1 MKSWFIFVCVL
12 LLQAGL
18 KAQNKSL
25 AITVESATEKPDT
38 AYVNRLTKAAVD
50 NYLQYPD
57 SSRALAGKALILSKQ
72 LQYDHGAGT
81 SYAAIGYTYWA
92 QSYFSLS
99 LYYLFNAV
107 DYLAFAKDYAEL
119 SMCERIIAH
128 DYIEAENYPNA
139 ATYLEKANAH
149 AILSKDPFKIG
160 LVYNEAS
167 LLDFK
172 RGQYKEAWE
181 KGITALNISFKNKD
195 TLLTGIIYS
204 RLGAI
209 LNETGK
215 VDEAKTYFDT
225 ALTWSI
231 YAKNNRLRAIL
242 YTDFA
247 NYYIQKSLTD
257 SALSMLAKAQMV
269 AGAFGNL
276 EVRAKSVSLIKQAW
290 HAAGNI
296 KKELEYG
303 LILNNLQDSIRKVY
317 RGNNFQLLQQFYTLN
332 KRIHDIDE
340 QEHHLVISKERLRY
354 QHTVIIALVIFIAV
368 LMAGLFTIYYL
379 YNEKRKMAKELSEK
393 NSAVTDQKNI
403 IEEQSQ
409 HLARLN
415 DLKTKLFAVI
425 SHDLRTPI
433 SSLRSIMGM
442 FQHNDLS
449 EEQAIDLLKRMLP
462 ALDGADLTLS
472 NLLNWSVKQMN
483 GLNVNKTTFQVYPII
498 DEIQRVF
505 EFALRQKSIQYTF
518 NISIDTD
525 VHADEHHVKI
535 IFRNLI
541 SNAIKFTPEN
551 GSISIGAEK
560 RGSNI
565 VLSITDTGNG
575 ISEQNMAKLFVTT
588 SHFTTRGTAGEKGTG
603 LGLLLCKE
611 LLDLNN
617 GSISVKSATGAG
629 TTFFVCLP
637 CTE

>member
-1 MKSWFIFVCVL
+1 MKSWLIFFCVL

-25 AITVESATEKPDT
+25 AIPVESITEKQDT
-38 AYVNRLTKAAVD
+38 AYINRLTKAAVD

-57 SSRALAGKALILSKQ
+57 SSRALAEKALILSKQ

-139 ATYLEKANAH
+139 EAYLKKANAH

-160 LVYNEAS
+160 LVYNETS
-167 LLDFK
+167 LLDFRQGK
-172 RGQYKEAWE
+172 YKEAWE

-195 TLLTGIIYS
+195 TILTGIIYS
-204 RLGAI
+204 RLGDI
-209 LNETGK
+209 LKGTGK
-215 VDEAKTYFDT
+215 QALAKNYFDT
-225 ALTWSI
+225 ALTWSL

-247 NYYIQKSLTD
+247 AYHIFKAHTD
-257 SALSMLAKAQMV
+257 SALAMSQTAQILADS
-269 AGAFGNL
+269 FGNL
-276 EVRAKSVSLIKQAW
+276 EVKAKAVSMKKQAW
-290 HAAGNI
+290 HAAGDI

-303 LILNNLQDSIRKVY
+303 LILTNLQDSIRKVY
-317 RGNNFQLLQQFYTLN
+317 RGNNFQLLQQFYALN

-354 QHTVIIALVIFIAV
+354 QHTVIIALVVFIAV
-368 LMAGLFTIYYL
+368 LMAGLFTIFYL
-379 YNEKRKMAKELSEK
+379 YAEKRKMAKELFEK

-425 SHDLRTPI
+425 SHDLRSPI

-442 FQHNDLS
+442 FQHNDLT
-449 EEQAIDLLKRMLP
+449 EEQAIALLKRMLP

-483 GLNVNKTTFQVYPII
+483 GLNVNKTTFQVYQII
-498 DEIQRVF
+498 EEIERVF
-505 EFALRQKSIQYTF
+505 EFALQQKNIQYTI
-518 NISIDTD
+518 NVSIDTS
-525 VHADEHHVKI
+525 VHSDEHHVKI
-535 IFRNLI
+535 ILRNLI

-551 GSISIGAEK
+551 GTITIGGEK
-560 RGSNI
+560 QGDNI

-575 ISEQNMAKLFVTT
+575 INEQNMAKLFVTT

-617 GSISVKSATGAG
+617 GSISVTSAPGAG
-629 TTFFVCLP
+629 TTFFIRLP
-637 CTE
+637 CSE

>member
-1 MKSWFIFVCVL
+1 MFFCVV
-12 LLQAGL
+12 LLQAGI
-18 KAQNKSL
+18 KAQNRSL
-25 AITVESATEKPDT
+25 AIPVESIAEKQDT
-38 AYVNRLTKAAVD
+38 AYINRLTKAAVD

-57 SSRALAGKALILSKQ
+57 SSRALAEKALILSKQ

-99 LYYLFNAV
+99 LYYLFSAV
-107 DYLAFAKDYAEL
+107 DYLASVKDYAEL

-128 DYIEAENYPNA
+128 DYIEAESYPQA
-139 ATYLEKANAH
+139 EAYLKKANAH

-160 LVYNEAS
+160 LVYNETS
-167 LLDFK
+167 LLDF
-172 RGQYKEAWE
+172 RQGRYKEAWE
-181 KGITALNISFKNKD
+181 KGMAALNISFKNKD

-204 RLGAI
+204 RLGAVLKQI
-209 LNETGK
+209 GEK
-215 VDEAKTYFDT
+215 EMAKKYFDT
-225 ALTWSI
+225 SLTWSL

-247 NYYIQKSLTD
+247 SYYIDKALTD
-257 SALSMLAKAQMV
+257 SALSMLAKAQSV

-276 EVRAKSVSLIKQAW
+276 EVRARAVSLQKQAW
-290 HAAGNI
+290 HAAGNVN
-296 KKELEYG
+296 KELEYG
-303 LILNNLQDSIRKVY
+303 LILTNLQDSIRKVY
-317 RGNNFQLLQQFYTLN
+317 RGNNFQLLQQFYALN

-354 QHTVIIALVIFIAV
+354 QHTVIIALVVFIAV

-379 YNEKRKMAKELSEK
+379 YAEKRKMAKELSEK

-442 FQHNDLS
+442 FQHNDLT
-449 EEQAIDLLKRMLP
+449 EEQAISLLKRMLP

-498 DEIQRVF
+498 EEIQRVF
-505 EFALRQKSIQYTF
+505 EFALQQKSIQYTI
-518 NISIDTD
+518 NVSNDAV
-525 VHADEHHVKI
+525 VHSDEQHVKI

-551 GSISIGAEK
+551 GSITIGGK
-560 RGSNI
+560 KQGSNI
-565 VLSITDTGNG
+565 ILAITDTGNG
-575 ISEQNMAKLFVTT
+575 INEQNMAKLFVTT

-617 GSISVKSATGAG
+617 GSISVKSAPGAG

-637 CTE
+637 YAE